1 MTKIEME
8 QLGIIKT
15 PFNEIEGMPIQ
26 PTGAVGVK
34 GEIILNE
41 KFVKGLKDLDGFSHL
56 NIIYLLHEVDGY
68 NLEVKPFLDNAT
80 HGVFATRSPKRPNRI
95 GSSIVELDKVDGN
108 VIHISNVDVL
118 NGTPLLDIKPHVP
131 HLYEDTVK
139 DLKIGWFEKKHQ
151 NAKTTKS
158 DDRFK

>member
-41 KFVKGLKDLDGFSHL
+41 KFVEGLKDLDGFSHL

>member
-8 QLGIIKT
+8 QLGIIRT

-26 PTGAVGVK
+26 PTGAVGIK
-34 GEIILNE
+34 GEIVLDE

-56 NIIYLLHEVDGY
+56 NILYLLHEVDGY
-68 NLEVKPFLDNAT
+68 NLEVKPFLDNDT

-95 GSSIVELDKVDGN
+95 GSSIVELDKIDGN

-118 NGTPLLDIKPHVP
+118 DGTPLLDIKPYVP
-131 HLYEDTVK
+131 HLYEDTIK
-139 DLKIGWFEKKHQ
+139 ELKIGWFEKKHQ
-151 NAKTTKS
+151 NAKTTKA

>member
-15 PFNEIEGMPIQ
+15 PFNKIEGMPIQ
-26 PTGAVGVK
+26 PTGAIGVK
-34 GEIILNE
+34 GKIIIDK

-56 NIIYLLHEVDGY
+56 NILYLLHKVDGY
-68 NLEVKPFLDNAT
+68 NLEVKPFLDNDT

-95 GSSIVELDKVDGN
+95 GSSIIKLDKVDGN

-118 NGTPLLDIKPHVP
+118 DNTPLLDIKPYVP
-131 HLYEDTVK
+131 HLYEDTIK
-139 DLKIGWFEKKHQ
+139 DLKIGWFENKHQ
-151 NAKTTKS
+151 NAKTTKA

>member
-68 NLEVKPFLDNAT
+68 NLEVKPFLDNDT
-80 HGVFATRSPKRPNRI
+80 HGVFATRSPKRPNHI

-131 HLYEDTVK
+131 HLYGDTVK

>member
-8 QLGIIKT
+8 PLGIIKT

-68 NLEVKPFLDNAT
+68 NLEVKPFLDNAA